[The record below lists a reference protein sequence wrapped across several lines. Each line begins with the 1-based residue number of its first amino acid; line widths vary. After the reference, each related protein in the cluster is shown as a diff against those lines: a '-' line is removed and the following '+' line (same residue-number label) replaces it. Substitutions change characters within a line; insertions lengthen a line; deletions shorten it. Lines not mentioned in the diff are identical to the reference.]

1 MGEGGVEGSFETGH
15 PRSRKWK
22 NFGRRWT
29 MRVGGLENSTIFM
42 GTIYVS
48 FLKSYY

>member
-1 MGEGGVEGSFETGH
+1 MGEGGEEGSFETGH

-42 GTIYVS
+42 DAIYVS